1 MKTQCVYCGTS
12 NPETKDH
19 IPPKNLFP
27 QPRPE
32 LVTVP
37 CCEKCHKPTS
47 LDDEIFRNMLTM
59 SRNAEYHPDIPKIL
73 DKVRNRWGAGAI
85 GRAVNVDK
93 VGRQAP
99 DSKSNLAKPDHR
111 TQPPKPESKPVD
123 PRWAKMT
130 KRWW

>member
-1 MKTQCVYCGTS
+1 MESLKIFMRFS
-12 NPETKDH
+12 NLNMNLIGVKYSGLVHGHYQINLFDDKEEDMNLLNELDH
-19 IPPKNLFP
+19 I
-27 QPRPE
+27 
-32 LVTVP
+32 
-37 CCEKCHKPTS
+37 
-47 LDDEIFRNMLTM
+47 
-59 SRNAEYHPDIPKIL
+59 
-73 DKVRNRWGAGAI
+73 RNRWGAGAI